1 MLHNKKYMEI
11 FTPFKVVAIDT
22 SFKPNEVPQSKWIEL
37 NEVYTVVEVVK
48 LNIQGL
54 VGFKLKEIDLTGC
67 EPYTYFRCS
76 RFRFYVQEDELA
88 EAKVKD
94 LIGGLL

>member
-1 MLHNKKYMEI
+1 MEI
-11 FTPFKVVAIDT
+11 NIPFKVVAIDVT
-22 SFKPNEVPQSKWIEL
+22 FKPNEVPESKWIEL
-37 NEVYTVVEVVK
+37 NEVYTVIDVVR

-67 EPYTYFRCS
+67 EPYTFFRCS
-76 RFRFYVQEDELA
+76 RFRFYVQEDALA